1 MIRIAAT
8 ALLALLALAATPAL
22 AAKPARKAEKLDLA
36 TPDGANEAARRMQCS
51 SGDGEQTLYWFHGE
65 GFSRV
70 PGEKDRKLFHVE
82 GMNVRTCVTVQ
93 DEKRGRGWRLVSREL
108 LLYTDPATGELLK
121 TWNNPWTGQTV
132 NVLQTANDPV
142 NQRAVFPL
150 GADGKPAAWAAT
162 VRGGTWWRTLTVPL
176 FYTNPLGGPYQK
188 YVGGSYHATEMFN
201 FFGRLDELVDLRI
214 ADPAVEVG
222 WVRLASWLPRMEMG
236 DRAGMV
242 YIHAAGRKVARFE
255 DLPEPMRRAI
265 ETTYPEYRSPPP
277 GDDSRQNETSWTYFQ
292 KKIPPSNAI
301 PAPPK

>member
-1 MIRIAAT
+1 MTRIAAS
-8 ALLALLALAATPAL
+8 ALLGLVVLAATPAW
-22 AAKPARKAEKLDLA
+22 AAKKLDLS
-36 TPDGANEAARRMQCS
+36 TPEGANDAARRVQCS
-51 SGDGEQTLYWFHGE
+51 SRDGEPTIYWFHGE

-82 GMNVRTCVTVQ
+82 GMNVRTCVTVR
-93 DEKRGRGWRLVSREL
+93 DDKRGAGWRLVSREL

-142 NQRAVFPL
+142 NQRPVFPY
-150 GADGKPAAWAAT
+150 GADGKPAAWDAT
-162 VRGGTWWRTLTVPL
+162 VRGGSWWRTLTVPL

-188 YVGGSYHATEMFN
+188 YVGGTYHATEMFN
-201 FFGRLDELVDLRI
+201 FFGRVDELVDLRV

-222 WVRLASWLPRMEMG
+222 WVRLASWLPWMEMG

-242 YIHAAGRKVARFE
+242 YIHAAGRKVASFA

-277 GDDSRQNETSWTYFQ
+277 GDDARPNETSWTYFQ